1 MDISR
6 NINSI
11 FKTTS
16 VLIQKKLCDKYVL
29 YKHSFRNM
37 GLTVWE
43 MVSDLHGFIL

>member
-16 VLIQKKLCDKYVL
+16 VLIQKSYDKYVL